1 VRTATRTTRAQ
12 SSTPASTAIATP
24 HRSPTLTEE
33 QTTMGSRTSSAA
45 GDALRNM
52 QNDPDVSDPCPCLA
66 NICHHRRACAVHA
79 PSPSPRP
86 PLFTHKP
93 LSAFSLSL
101 GLSCSDTFDITC
113 LRVMQ
118 PAHSD
123 SAHADRMPAH
133 PRCVVV
139 VLVHVCCCYFCC
151 RLCTRESRLTQQQ
164 QGASERKHN
173 LHLPAPRSRCVRS
186 VLARRSR

>member
-1 VRTATRTTRAQ
+1 MRTATRTTHTQ
-12 SSTPASTAIATP
+12 SNTPASTAIATP

-33 QTTMGSRTSSAA
+33 QTTMGSHTSSAA

-66 NICHHRRACAVHA
+66 NICHHRRVA
-79 PSPSPRP
+79 PCMRP
-86 PLFTHKP
+86 PRFTHS
-93 LSAFSLSL
+93 LTSLSVSL
-101 GLSCSDTFDITC
+101 ALTLLISPTYRRGVQL
-113 LRVMQ
+113 
-118 PAHSD
+118 AHSD

-139 VLVHVCCCYFCC
+139 VVVHVCCCYFCC

-164 QGASERKHN
+164 QGASEHKHN
-173 LHLPAPRSRCVRS
+173 LHLPAPQSRCVRS